1 MLNRI
6 LKYVFFLVLFFHSIL
21 SYAVT
26 SSRVELDTS
35 RGAIVLELYN
45 DKAPRSV
52 ANFLNYVKSGF
63 YKGFIFHRVEKNF
76 VIQSGAYDK
85 DLVEYETNGPIRN
98 EATNGLRNLRG
109 TIAMAR
115 FSDPNSA
122 DSQFFINLS
131 DNPALDFKMRT
142 PSGYGYCVFGHVVQG
157 MDVVDAIGNVETHA
171 VKGFEH
177 LPVQPV
183 IIKEAKIL
191 EH

>member
-1 MLNRI
+1 VIIKI
-6 LKYVFFLVLFFHSIL
+6 LKNVFILVLFFHSIL

-35 RGAIVLELYN
+35 KGAIVVELYN

-63 YKGFIFHRVEKNF
+63 YNGFIFHRVEKNF

-98 EATNGLRNLRG
+98 EATNGLKNLRG

-131 DNPALDFKMRT
+131 DNTALDFKMRT
-142 PSGYGYCVFGHVVQG
+142 PSGYGYCVFGQVVQG

-177 LPVQPV
+177 MPVEPV

>member
-1 MLNRI
+1 MKKF
-6 LKYVFFLVLFFHSIL
+6 KYIFLLVLFFHGVF
-21 SYAVT
+21 SYSAALP
-26 SSRVELDTS
+26 RVELETS
-35 RGAIVLELYN
+35 KGVIVLELYN

-52 ANFLNYVKSGF
+52 ANFLKYVKSGF
-63 YKGFIFHRVEKNF
+63 YNGFIFHRVEKNF

-98 EATNGLRNLRG
+98 EATNGLKNLRG

-131 DNPALDFKMRT
+131 DNPALDHKSRT
-142 PSGYGYCVFGHVVQG
+142 LSGYGYCVFGHVVQG
-157 MDVVDAIGNVETHA
+157 MDVVDVIGNVETHV

-177 LPVQPV
+177 LPVEPV
-183 IIKEAKIL
+183 VIKEAKIL
-191 EH
+191 EY

>member
-1 MLNRI
+1 MINRI
-6 LKYVFFLVLFFHSIL
+6 LKYIFFLILCFHSIF
-21 SYAVT
+21 SFAVAL
-26 SSRVELDTS
+26 SRVELDTS
-35 RGAIVLELYN
+35 KGAIVLELYD
-45 DKAPRSV
+45 DKAPKTV

-63 YKGFIFHRVEKNF
+63 YNGFIFQRVEKNF

-98 EATNGLRNLRG
+98 EATNGLKNLRG

-131 DNPALDFKMRT
+131 DNPALDHKSRT
-142 PSGYGYCVFGHVVQG
+142 LAGYGYCVFGHVVQG
-157 MDVVDAIGNVETHA
+157 MDVVDTIGNVETHA

-177 LPVQPV
+177 LPVEPV